1 MLQASCHCGSVQ
13 LEISHKPET
22 LTECTCSICH
32 RYGAQWAYYT
42 RRSVQVICAAG
53 TLSAYRW
60 GDKTIDFYHCTNCG
74 CVTHYNSLE
83 KDNDSRIAV
92 NARMMKSEDIASA
105 PVRLFDGAS
114 TWRYLDG

>member
-1 MLQASCHCGSVQ
+1 MLQAACHCGSVQ

-42 RRSVQVICAAG
+42 RQSVKVKCAAD

-74 CVTHYNSLE
+74 CLTHYKSLE
-83 KDNDSRIAV
+83 TDDDSKIAV
-92 NARMMKSEDIASA
+92 NARMMQREDIASV

-114 TWRYLDG
+114 TWRYLDE